1 MSLQNIKLI
10 VIEVDGCL
18 TDGKIYLDSD
28 GKKTR
33 NYNVL
38 DSEAIKDIIHKGYRV
53 GLISSENTNQF
64 KNMFKKWN
72 LSFIAGKIDNKL
84 EWVKQYIEPLYISL
98 NQVAFMGFN
107 LSDIKLL
114 QECGYPVCPSNAHH
128 KVADICKF
136 VSNFEGGN
144 GAIYEFLDLFNF
156 NNKQNKKENDNGNGP
171 EEHEYD
177 MSSSSPLPP
186 TQSFRF
192 NNRNNNHNRSNS
204 QSFFFPNEKK
214 IVSS

>member
-33 NYNVL
+33 SYNVL

-64 KNMFKKWN
+64 KNIFKKWN

-84 EWVKQYIEPLYISL
+84 EWIKQYIEPLYISL
-98 NQVAFMGFN
+98 NQVVFMGFN

-114 QECGYPVCPSNAHH
+114 QECGYSVCPSNAHY
-128 KVADICKF
+128 KVLDICKF
-136 VSNFEGGN
+136 VSHLEGGN
-144 GAIYEFLDLFNF
+144 GAIYEFLDLFNY
-156 NNKQNKKENDNGNGP
+156 NNKQTKKEQP
-171 EEHEYD
+171 QQEETDTFSHNIEHPSRTYT
-177 MSSSSPLPP
+177 L
-186 TQSFRF
+186 
-192 NNRNNNHNRSNS
+192 NNRNNS
-204 QSFFFPNEKK
+204 QSFFFPIDKK
-214 IVSS
+214 MVSS

>member
-10 VIEVDGCL
+10 VIEVDGCM
-18 TDGKIYLDSD
+18 TDGKIYLDSS
-28 GKKTR
+28 GNKSRT
-33 NYNVL
+33 YNVL
-38 DSEAIKDIIHKGYRV
+38 DAEAIKDIIHKGYSV
-53 GLISSENTNQF
+53 GLICGENINQF
-64 KNMFKKWN
+64 KDIFKKWN
-72 LSFIAGKIDNKL
+72 LRFIAGKIDNKL

-114 QECGYPVCPSNAHH
+114 QECGYSVCPSNAHH

-156 NNKQNKKENDNGNGP
+156 NNKQNKKENDNCP

-204 QSFFFPNEKK
+204 QSFFFPSEKK

>member
-84 EWVKQYIEPLYISL
+84 EWIKQYIDPLYISL

-114 QECGYPVCPSNAHH
+114 QECGYSVCPSNAHY
-128 KVADICKF
+128 KVLDICKF
-136 VSNFEGGN
+136 VSHLEGGN
-144 GAIYEFLDLFNF
+144 GAIYEFLDLFNY
-156 NNKQNKKENDNGNGP
+156 NNKQTKKEQP
-171 EEHEYD
+171 QQEETDTFTPNIEHPSRTYT
-177 MSSSSPLPP
+177 L
-186 TQSFRF
+186 
-192 NNRNNNHNRSNS
+192 NNRNNS
-204 QSFFFPNEKK
+204 QSFFFPIDKK

>member
-1 MSLQNIKLI
+1 MNNKIRMSLQNIKLI

-18 TDGKIYLDSD
+18 TDGKIYLDYE

-33 NYNVL
+33 SYNVL

-72 LSFIAGKIDNKL
+72 ISFIAGKIDNKL
-84 EWVKQYIEPLYISL
+84 EWVKQYIDPLYISL

-114 QECGYPVCPSNAHH
+114 QECGYAVCPNNAHY
-128 KVADICKF
+128 KVLDICKF
-136 VSNFEGGN
+136 VSHLEGGN

-156 NNKQNKKENDNGNGP
+156 NNKKTKKEQP
-171 EEHEYD
+171 QPQEETD
-177 MSSSSPLPP
+177 TFSPTIEHTSRTHTL
-186 TQSFRF
+186 
-192 NNRNNNHNRSNS
+192 NNRNNS
-204 QSFFFPNEKK
+204 QSFFFPIDTKM
-214 IVSS
+214 VSS

>member
-1 MSLQNIKLI
+1 MNNKIHMSLQNIKLI

-64 KNMFKKWN
+64 KDIFKKWN

-84 EWVKQYIEPLYISL
+84 EWIKQYIEPLYISL
-98 NQVAFMGFN
+98 NQVAFIGFN

-114 QECGYPVCPSNAHH
+114 QECGYSVCPFNAHY
-128 KVADICKF
+128 KVLDICKF
-136 VSNFEGGN
+136 VSQLKGGN
-144 GAIYEFLDLFNF
+144 GAIYEFLDLFNY
-156 NNKQNKKENDNGNGP
+156 NNKQTKKEQP
-171 EEHEYD
+171 QQEETDTFTPNIEHLSRTYT
-177 MSSSSPLPP
+177 L
-186 TQSFRF
+186 
-192 NNRNNNHNRSNS
+192 NNRNNS
-204 QSFFFPNEKK
+204 QSFFFPIDKK

>member
-1 MSLQNIKLI
+1 MNNKIHMSLQNIKLI

-84 EWVKQYIEPLYISL
+84 EWIKQYIDPLYISL

-114 QECGYPVCPSNAHH
+114 QECGYSVCPSNAHY
-128 KVADICKF
+128 KVLDICKF
-136 VSNFEGGN
+136 VSHLEGGN
-144 GAIYEFLDLFNF
+144 GAIYEFLDLFNY
-156 NNKQNKKENDNGNGP
+156 NNKQTKKEQP
-171 EEHEYD
+171 QQEETDTFTPNIEHPSRTYT
-177 MSSSSPLPP
+177 L
-186 TQSFRF
+186 
-192 NNRNNNHNRSNS
+192 NNRNNS
-204 QSFFFPNEKK
+204 QSFFFPIDKK